1 MKYSYVFAASSI
13 IKTLLIV
20 KYYLFEESGS
30 SKAILEKDFRPFD
43 STREKQH
50 AINQFEVSLYFT
62 CYPN

>member
-30 SKAILEKDFRPFD
+30 SKTILEKDFRPFD

-50 AINQFEVSLYFT
+50 AIHQFEVSLYFT
-62 CYPN
+62 CYP